1 MTWPTITDALKGTHT
16 LQLDEGSHKVI
27 LIAPDPE
34 NHEIYRPR
42 IITKTIASM
51 LCERDTNE
59 RWRNAHNLY
68 RSMRLDPKTKS
79 SAGWLMEPPFHAL
92 CVTGTT
98 FQIYQMQR
106 TLGGNVND
114 IFTNV
119 GCTKRQTLILPPQ
132 ELVSFDKSHPITA
145 LKPGHYY
152 QPIHGTQP
160 SFDSFIYDPMAP
172 CITML
177 QVTDGE
183 KHSVNALGISFL
195 LKLVKRLQL
204 PVPKLRFVAVIPGG
218 DQVCLML
225 PKVVDIP
232 IELFFLEVS
241 EAELFLY

>member
-1 MTWPTITDALKGTHT
+1 MTWATITDALKGTHT
-16 LQLDEGSHKVI
+16 LQLDEGSHRVI

-34 NHEIYRPR
+34 NREIYCPR
-42 IITKTIASM
+42 IITKAVASM
-51 LCERDTNE
+51 LCDRDTNE

-79 SAGWLMEPPFHAL
+79 SAGWLLEPPFYAL

-106 TLGGNVND
+106 TSGGIVND

-119 GCTKRQTLILPPQ
+119 GYTKQQTLILPPQ
-132 ELVSFDKSHPITA
+132 ELVSFDKSHPINA
-145 LKPGHYY
+145 LKPDHYY

-160 SFDSFIYDPMAP
+160 SFIYDPMAP

-177 QVTDGE
+177 QVIDGE

-204 PVPKLRFVAVIPGG
+204 PVPKLRFVVVVPEG
-218 DQVCLML
+218 DQVHLML
-225 PKVVDIP
+225 PKAVDVP
-232 IELFFLEVS
+232 IELFSLEVS
-241 EAELFLY
+241 EAELFPY